1 MLLPKELRVKTYAV
15 QISCIFS
22 AILDIIGLG
31 SMVPILMLAI
41 DNNFLDKSSK
51 LRYVYALLGFQSEAN
66 FLIFLLIVIFCFFL
80 IKNVFALWIQ
90 RLTAKIASE
99 ANIYLSK
106 NAYDHA
112 FKSVTYSKTTQEG
125 LGFGDQLIFNP
136 YYYISGV
143 FLPLLL
149 IISEGS
155 VTLLMIA
162 LFGFFKPAMFFPLAA
177 LMGTAVVIVMAY
189 FKGKLQEI
197 GAQIG
202 KKREESL
209 DSINYGNQG
218 FFDIRNYHAQSHFKK
233 RFFDIYKRYVR
244 LGAKANLLQLV
255 PSRILELVT
264 LSGIML
270 LVIYAYFI
278 SDNAGEARA
287 IAAMFVIAIFRLLP
301 AANRLMQAFLKIRL
315 NAYTIDRLKEHRMPS
330 KIVPLVCKETIEI
343 KNINITYENGA
354 ILERGSLV
362 LKARQ
367 IIGIKGESGTGKTSL
382 IRFLLGEIE
391 SAESVFELDG
401 NSVSVFDLSAL
412 MSSLS
417 QQHFVF
423 KGSVQQNV
431 GLKQYFSAK
440 EQENIDKA
448 LKKASFRIDGVENL
462 KGHLL
467 ENGGINL
474 SEGQKQRLSIARLI
488 YADNPIVLLDE
499 PTSSLDVGNEKEIMK
514 TVQILANNGKA
525 VLIIAHSERMFEICT
540 SIYEITNKKLMKIK

>member
-1 MLLPKELRVKTYAV
+1 MLLPKKLRVKTYVV
-15 QISCIFS
+15 QIASIFS

-41 DNNFLDKSSK
+41 DNNFLEKSSK
-51 LRYVYALLGFQSEAN
+51 LRFIYALFGFQTEAH

-80 IKNVFALWIQ
+80 IKNIFALWIQ
-90 RLTAKIASE
+90 NKTTKIASE
-99 ANIYLSK
+99 ATIYLSE
-106 NAYDHA
+106 NAYNHA
-112 FKSVTYSKTTQEG
+112 FKSVTYSKINQEG
-125 LGFGDQLIFNP
+125 LGFNDQLIFNP

-155 VTLLMIA
+155 VTFLMIA
-162 LFGFFKPAMFFPLAA
+162 LFGIFKPALFIPLAL
-177 LMGTAVVIVMAY
+177 LMGTAVIIVMTY
-189 FKGKLQEI
+189 FKGKSLEI
-197 GAQIG
+197 GAEIG

-209 DSINYGNQG
+209 ESINYGNQG
-218 FFDIRNYHAQSHFKK
+218 FFDIRNYHAQFHFKK

-270 LVIYAYFI
+270 LVIYAYFV
-278 SDNAGEARA
+278 SDNTGEARA

-301 AANRLMQAFLKIRL
+301 AANRLMQSFLKIRL
-315 NAYTIDRLKEHRMPS
+315 NAYTMDRLKEHSEPS
-330 KIVPLVCKETIEI
+330 KIKPLVFKETVEI
-343 KNINITYENGA
+343 KNITIAYENGT
-354 ILERGSLV
+354 ILEFGHLELRA
-362 LKARQ
+362 KQ
-367 IIGIKGESGTGKTSL
+367 IVGIKGESGKGKTSL

-391 SAESVFELDG
+391 CSESVFKLDG
-401 NSVSVFDLSAL
+401 NAVSVFDLSAL
-412 MSSLS
+412 MGSLS

-431 GLKQYFSAK
+431 GLKQTFSAQ
-440 EQENIDKA
+440 EQEKIDEA
-448 LKKASFRIDGVENL
+448 LDKASFRIDGVENI
-462 KGHLL
+462 KEHLL

-474 SEGQKQRLSIARLI
+474 SEGQKQRLSIARLL

-499 PTSSLDVGNEKEIMK
+499 PTSSLDIQNEKEIMK
-514 TVQILANNGKA
+514 TVQTLANNGKA
-525 VLIIAHSERMFEICT
+525 LLIIAHSERMFEICT
-540 SIYEITNKKLMKIK
+540 SIYEISDKKLMKIK

>member
-1 MLLPKELRVKTYAV
+1 MLLPKKLRVKTYVV
-15 QISCIFS
+15 QIASIFS

-41 DNNFLDKSSK
+41 DNNFLEKSSK
-51 LRYVYALLGFQSEAN
+51 LRFIYALFGFQTEAH

-80 IKNVFALWIQ
+80 IKNIFALWIQ
-90 RLTAKIASE
+90 NKTTKIASE
-99 ANIYLSK
+99 ATIYLSE
-106 NAYDHA
+106 NAYNHA
-112 FKSVTYSKTTQEG
+112 FKSVTYSKINQEG
-125 LGFGDQLIFNP
+125 LGFNDQLIFNP

-155 VTLLMIA
+155 VTFLMIA
-162 LFGFFKPAMFFPLAA
+162 LFGIFKPALFIPLAL
-177 LMGTAVVIVMAY
+177 LMGTAVIIVMTY
-189 FKGKLQEI
+189 FKGKSLEI
-197 GAQIG
+197 GAEIG

-209 DSINYGNQG
+209 ESINYGNQG
-218 FFDIRNYHAQSHFKK
+218 FFDIRNYHAQFHFKK

-270 LVIYAYFI
+270 LVIYAYFV
-278 SDNAGEARA
+278 SDNTGEARA

-301 AANRLMQAFLKIRL
+301 AANRLMQSFLKIRL
-315 NAYTIDRLKEHRMPS
+315 NAYTMDRLKEHSEPS
-330 KIVPLVCKETIEI
+330 KIKPLVFKETVEI
-343 KNINITYENGA
+343 KNITIAYENGT
-354 ILERGSLV
+354 ILEFGHLELRA
-362 LKARQ
+362 KQ
-367 IIGIKGESGTGKTSL
+367 IVGIKGESGKGKTSL

-391 SAESVFELDG
+391 CSESVFKLDG
-401 NSVSVFDLSAL
+401 NAVSVFDLSAL
-412 MSSLS
+412 MGSLS

-431 GLKQYFSAK
+431 GLKQSFNAQ
-440 EQENIDKA
+440 EQEEIDEA
-448 LKKASFRIDGVENL
+448 LEKASFRIDGVENI
-462 KGHLL
+462 KEHLL

-474 SEGQKQRLSIARLI
+474 SEGQKQRLSIARLL

-499 PTSSLDVGNEKEIMK
+499 PTSSLDIQNEKEIMK
-514 TVQILANNGKA
+514 TVQTLANNGKA
-525 VLIIAHSERMFEICT
+525 LLIIAHSERMFEICT
-540 SIYEITNKKLMKIK
+540 SIYEISDKKLMKIK